1 MNPDPAETVDVDLL
15 VIGAGMAGLTAA
27 AFAARQGLSVG
38 VVEKAPRPGGS
49 ARLAAGGML
58 KPEDPSA
65 LKRANPSADPTF
77 ADLLHERY
85 DRAIDWIESLGV
97 TATEAAS
104 AEAMFGIP
112 CTIRGI
118 DIVRYLALCALEVRS
133 AGGWLV
139 VDATVD
145 RLEIEAGAVTGAHV
159 RDGDGVT
166 HVRARATLLATGGFQ
181 ASPELRARHLGD
193 KARDMVL
200 RSNPYSA
207 GGGLV
212 LGQTVGAAT
221 NDAMDYFYGHV
232 VPYPLGVF
240 EPQDYMRLAMP
251 FLAGHGLLLDPQG
264 RRFVDESSVYCYDAR
279 AILKQPSGRALLVG
293 DAAMRQAEAAGYVV
307 NRTLGVEIVDR
318 PSEAAKAG
326 ARVCEAPNLKA
337 LEAAVRGWGYRG
349 VARAVSRFNAGLA
362 REDRLTPPR
371 ARNRQPLRA
380 PYFALEVQAAI
391 TFTFGG
397 LRVDDKA
404 RVLGA
409 GGEPISGLLAAGADV
424 GGVFAEHYCGGLTM
438 AAVLAIQAVE
448 TAIAQARVEKGAPA
462 GALI

>member
-1 MNPDPAETVDVDLL
+1 MNPDPAPIVDVDLL

-27 AFAARQGLSVG
+27 AFAARHGLSVG

-58 KPEDPSA
+58 KPEDPGA
-65 LKRANPSADPTF
+65 LKRVNPSADPAF
-77 ADLLHERY
+77 ADLLHARY
-85 DRAIDWIESLGV
+85 DQAIRWIDSLGV
-97 TATEAAS
+97 SATPTAS
-104 AEAMFGIP
+104 AEEMFGIP

-139 VDATVD
+139 VDSVVD
-145 RLEIEAGAVTGAHV
+145 RLEIEAGAVTGAHIRD
-159 RDGDGVT
+159 RDGDT

-181 ASPELRARHLGD
+181 ASPDLRVRHLGD
-193 KARDMVL
+193 QARDMVL

-207 GGGLV
+207 GDGLV
-212 LGQTVGAAT
+212 LGQAVGAAT
-221 NDAMDYFYGHV
+221 SDAMDYFYGHV
-232 VPYPLGVF
+232 IPYPLEAF

-251 FLAGHGLLLDPQG
+251 FLAGHGLLLDPEG

-279 AILKQPSGRALLVG
+279 AILKQPTGRALLVG
-293 DAAMRQAEAAGYVV
+293 DAAMRRAEAEGYVA
-307 NRTLGVEIVDR
+307 NRTLGVEVVDR

-326 ARVCEAPNLKA
+326 ARVSEAANLKA
-337 LEAAVRGWGYRG
+337 LEATVRGWGYRG

-371 ARNRQPLRA
+371 ARNREPLRA
-380 PYFALEVQAAI
+380 PYFAIEVQAAI

-404 RVLGA
+404 QVLQA
-409 GGEPISGLLAAGADV
+409 GGQPIPGLFAAGADV
-424 GGVFAEHYCGGLTM
+424 GGVFAEHYCSGLTM
-438 AAVLAIQAVE
+438 AAVLALRAVE
-448 TAIAQARVEKGAPA
+448 TVLAQARSEKAELA
-462 GALI
+462 GSST